1 MNGVP
6 TLQFKNSDPLG
17 YNFSYR
23 EIWHTNRDLYNMS
36 IPEYM
41 NYTSVIQAV
50 TIYNI
55 ANLKNLLPRSEIYKQ
70 KITQGK

>member
-1 MNGVP
+1 
-6 TLQFKNSDPLG
+6 
-17 YNFSYR
+17 
-23 EIWHTNRDLYNMS
+23 MS